1 MGDFNN
7 PYESNNQQTN
17 HQNVDNSQNQQTQ
30 YNQQQNSPQDYS
42 QYNQQQYQPPYN
54 QPQNNQN
61 LNNSPQF
68 QQPQYN
74 QFNNNQYQ
82 SPQYIQPQYK
92 GQSQYQQPYNQ
103 YQMPSQPNYGMAVA
117 SMICGIVS
125 IVFNCCIWYISL
137 PTAIVSFILGILSIK
152 NKYSGKGMAIAGIV
166 LSSIVFFAFV
176 LFIIGCSFATVFWS
190 ELYQELNPNYL

>member
-7 PYESNNQQTN
+7 PYESNNQQAK

-30 YNQQQNSPQDYS
+30 YNQQQN
-42 QYNQQQYQPPYN
+42 NL
-54 QPQNNQN
+54 PQNNRN

-74 QFNNNQYQ
+74 QINNDQYQ
-82 SPQYIQPQYK
+82 CPQYIQPQYK

-125 IVFNCCIWYISL
+125 IIFNCCLWYISL
-137 PTAIVSFILGILSIK
+137 PAAIVSFILGILSIK
-152 NKYSGKGMAIAGIV
+152 NKYGGKGMAIAGIV
-166 LSSIVFFAFV
+166 LSSIVLFAFV
-176 LFIIGCSFATVFWS
+176 LFIIGCSFITVFWS
-190 ELYQELNPNYL
+190 ELFQELNSNYI